1 MTCQQ
6 HIQQKIK
13 KQKKLF
19 KIEMQVEIMTSK

>member
-6 HIQQKIK
+6 LIQQKIK